1 VIRWLQ
7 LESGGWDELSR
18 LIDTALE
25 LPADARAQ
33 WVDSLDDT
41 DLRNRLR
48 AILARSARVETSDF
62 LGALPPLHATDTELA
77 SLNGETET
85 AGDCVSGYRLVRE
98 IGRGGMSTV
107 WLAERTD
114 GLIRRPVA
122 LKLPQGLWRRG
133 TLADRFARERNIL
146 AALTHPNIAR
156 LYDAGIGACGQ
167 PYLAIEYV
175 EGQPIDAYCAAAQL
189 SLHDRLRLFLSVA
202 RAVAY
207 AHTQLIVHRDLKPAN
222 ILVTRAGEVRL
233 LDFGIAKLLDPEQ
246 SGDAPQTE
254 LTAQAFTPD
263 YAAPEQIAGEPV
275 TTATDVYSL
284 GVVLYELICEVRPYK
299 LARGSRAALEHAV
312 AGADPPRPSMAAG
325 AVTWRKELRGDLDTI
340 ALKALKKDPGERY
353 ATMSALADDIER
365 YLDHRPVLAQ
375 PDTLGYR
382 LAKFT
387 RRNRAFV
394 AGIAVLTTAI
404 LASASI
410 SIWQARTARAEARH
424 AAEIREF
431 LASTIRDADP
441 YRGEGRVLS
450 AADMLRQARQRA
462 DSLRERPE
470 LRIAMLT
477 LIAASLL
484 NLEDFDAAESAAAQA
499 LTESIRTLGPQHE
512 QTLRARMTMIGVHRF
527 RGRTADMRRELD
539 EVDRSL
545 ATRSVVE
552 PADRFFVLENRAHL
566 AIDAGEYETASAT
579 AKQAL
584 ALAESAFGK
593 RDPRTAAAAVL
604 LAESY
609 EYSEV
614 TQEFALQAAER
625 AFQLTESVHGA
636 NAKHPRLI
644 TAREVYG
651 RALGNAGQLA
661 SGIQQLETTLAH
673 AIEVYGPTS
682 SSVGLLYSHIARY
695 ELRMGRLHPAI
706 AHLDEAITI
715 LGTHAQRDSFTYLS
729 PLGLRG
735 TAQLNARNA
744 AEALR
749 DLEES
754 ERGYS
759 KLFGAE
765 HEETVIKSRYRSL
778 ALAYLGRIDEARA
791 AIAPVLV
798 LYRTRYSDPLY
809 LPSDTFVSAG
819 IIERLA
825 GNPEAARTLLDE
837 ALTTV
842 GTSGNADR
850 YRADVLAQLG
860 LTELDRA
867 RADPSLALRQLTEA
881 DGLQRKLNLIGPRRA
896 EVWLGLGRAH
906 LTLGSNQL
914 ALEFLR
920 QADEFW
926 QEFDA
931 TNRWAG
937 EAAAWHS
944 RALAATGQR
953 QRAREIGARALLVLR
968 KSPLTIDARLL
979 DTIH

>member
-7 LESGGWDELSR
+7 FESGGWDELSR

-33 WVDSLDDT
+33 WVDSLEDT
-41 DLRNRLR
+41 DLKNRLR

-62 LGALPPLHATDTELA
+62 LGTLPHLHATDTEIA
-77 SLNGETET
+77 SFNGETET
-85 AGDCVSGYRLVRE
+85 VGDCVSGYRLVRE
-98 IGRGGMSTV
+98 IGRGGMSAV

-156 LYDAGIGACGQ
+156 LYDAGIGAGGQ

-189 SLHDRLRLFLSVA
+189 DLRGRLRLFQSVA

-222 ILVTRAGEVRL
+222 ILVTHAGEVRL

-254 LTAQAFTPD
+254 LAAQAFTPD
-263 YAAPEQIAGEPV
+263 YAAPEQIAGEQV

-284 GVVLYELICEVRPYK
+284 GVVLYELICQVRPYK
-299 LARGSRAALEHAV
+299 LARGSRATLEQAV
-312 AGADPPRPSMAAG
+312 ASVDPPRPSMAAG
-325 AVTWRKELRGDLDTI
+325 AAPWRQELRGDLDTI
-340 ALKALKKDPGERY
+340 ALKALKKNPGERY
-353 ATMSALADDIER
+353 VTVSALADDIER
-365 YLDHRPVLAQ
+365 YLGHRPVLAR
-375 PDTLGYR
+375 PDTFGYR
-382 LAKFT
+382 LTKFT
-387 RRNRAFV
+387 RRNKALV
-394 AGIAVLTTAI
+394 AGVAVFTTAI
-404 LASASI
+404 LTSASI
-410 SIWQARTARAEARH
+410 SIWQARTARAEARYS
-424 AAEIREF
+424 AEIQEF

-484 NLEDFDAAESAAAQA
+484 NLEDFDAAEGAAAQA

-512 QTLRARMTMIGVHRF
+512 QTVRARMTMIGVHRF
-527 RGRTADMRRELD
+527 RGRTGDMRRELD
-539 EVDRSL
+539 EVDSSL
-545 ATRSVVE
+545 AMRSVVE

-566 AIDAGEYETASAT
+566 SIDAGEYETASAT

-584 ALAESAFGK
+584 ALAESAFGE
-593 RDPRTAAAAVL
+593 RDARTAAAAVL

-609 EYSEV
+609 EYSDV
-614 TQEFALQAAER
+614 TQEFALQAALR
-625 AFQLTESVHGA
+625 AFELTESIHGA
-636 NAKHPRLI
+636 NPKHPRLI

-651 RALGNAGQLA
+651 RALGNAGQLDA
-661 SGIQQLETTLAH
+661 GIQQLETTLAH

-682 SSVGLLYSHIARY
+682 SSVGLLHAHVARY
-695 ELRMGRLHPAI
+695 EMRLGRLHSAI
-706 AHLDEAITI
+706 GHLDEAIVT

-744 AEALR
+744 AKALP

-754 ERGYS
+754 ERGYR
-759 KLFGAE
+759 KIFGPE
-765 HEETVIKSRYRSL
+765 HEETVIKQRHRSL
-778 ALAYLGRIDEARA
+778 ALAYLGRVEEARA
-791 AIAPVLV
+791 GIAPVLD
-798 LYRTRYSDPLY
+798 LYRTRYRDALY
-809 LPSDTFVSAG
+809 LPSDTFVTAA

-825 GNPEAARTLLDE
+825 GNPDAARALLDE
-837 ALTTV
+837 ALATI
-842 GTSGNADR
+842 GSGGNADR
-850 YRADVLAQLG
+850 FRADVLVHLG
-860 LTELDRA
+860 LVELDRA
-867 RADPSLALRQLTEA
+867 HADAALALKYLDEA
-881 DGLQRKLNLIGPRRA
+881 DALQRKLSQTGPRRA
-896 EVWLGLGRAH
+896 DVWLGLGRAH
-906 LTLGSNQL
+906 LARGSTKP

-926 QEFDA
+926 QQFDA
-931 TNRWAG
+931 TNRFAA

-944 RALAATGQR
+944 RGLAAAAKR
-953 QRAREIGARALLVLR
+953 
-968 KSPLTIDARLL
+968 
-979 DTIH
+979 